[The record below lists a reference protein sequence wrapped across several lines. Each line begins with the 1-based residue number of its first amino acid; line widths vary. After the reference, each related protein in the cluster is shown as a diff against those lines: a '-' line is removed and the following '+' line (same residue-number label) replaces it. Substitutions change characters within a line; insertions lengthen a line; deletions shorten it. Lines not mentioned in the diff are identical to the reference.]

1 MKVDMNSRD
10 LQILHHI
17 INYCD
22 EVSGT
27 LAYFS
32 GTRDLLETEYV
43 FRNALSKP
51 IEEIGEL
58 CGHLSDEFKAVQ
70 KDIEWRSIKGM
81 RNIFAHQYGE
91 IDLDVIWNVATV
103 EIPDLK
109 NSCMKIVNG
118 EDRNS

>member
-1 MKVDMNSRD
+1 M
-10 LQILHHI
+10 QHI

-27 LAYFS
+27 LNFFS
-32 GTRDLLETEYV
+32 ATRDLLETEYV
-43 FRNALSKP
+43 FRNAISKP

-58 CGHLSDEFKAVQ
+58 CGHLSDEFRDTQ
-70 KDIEWRSIKGM
+70 KEIEWRSIKGM

-91 IDLDVIWNVATV
+91 IDYDVVWNVATI

-109 NSCMKIVNG
+109 NKCKKILQGEVKNNIMK
-118 EDRNS
+118 